1 MDQKTRGI
9 LPLSKILVAIDGTKP
24 SMRALDMGIS
34 LAKVQS
40 GLEVEIVMVVPYP
53 VQYVTGENP
62 TGDLTIVERL
72 ATLKEGGQTILN
84 HAKDYAVSN
93 GVMKLKAYLK
103 QGDPAREIL
112 DLAKATDP
120 DLIVIGNRKRG
131 FLRGVFLGSVSQRV
145 AANSECAVLIVK

>member
-1 MDQKTRGI
+1 MDKKMRGA
-9 LPLSKILVAIDGTKP
+9 LPLSRILVAIDGTKP

-34 LAKVQS
+34 LARVQS
-40 GLEVEIVMVVPYP
+40 NLEMGIVMVVPYP
-53 VQYVTGENP
+53 VQYVTGESP

-72 ATLKEGGQTILN
+72 ATLKERGETILN
-84 HAKDYAVSN
+84 HAKDYSVSN
-93 GVMKLKAYLK
+93 GVMNVKTYLK

-112 DLAKATDP
+112 ELAKSINP

-145 AANSECAVLIVK
+145 AANSECAVLVVK

>member
-1 MDQKTRGI
+1 MDKKIRGA
-9 LPLSKILVAIDGTKP
+9 LPLSRIMVAIDGTKP

-34 LAKVQS
+34 LARVQS
-40 GLEVEIVMVVPYP
+40 NLEMDIVMVVPYP
-53 VQYVTGENP
+53 VQYVTGESP

-72 ATLKEGGQTILN
+72 ATLKEKGETILN
-84 HAKDYAVSN
+84 HAKDYSVSN
-93 GVMKLKAYLK
+93 GVMNVKTYLK

-112 DLAKATDP
+112 ELAKSINP

-145 AANSECAVLIVK
+145 AANSECAVLVVK